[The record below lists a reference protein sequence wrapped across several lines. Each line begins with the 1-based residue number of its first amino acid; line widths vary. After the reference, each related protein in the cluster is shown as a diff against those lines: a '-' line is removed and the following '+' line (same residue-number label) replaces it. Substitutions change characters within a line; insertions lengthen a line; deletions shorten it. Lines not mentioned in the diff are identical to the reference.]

1 MYSLV
6 SAAVLAQDLLRHPY
20 AARLAE
26 VVDRVLSLTP
36 QEIAALGAP
45 APDQV
50 RRRVLAACAAA
61 ARPHPPHQP
70 GTTGTERE
78 RAVDVLDGAL
88 MGSVED
94 LHRLLLRE
102 DPLRAA
108 GADAAQVALDAVSA
122 TWAGPA
128 ASLSDVGLLM
138 QPWDVALP
146 PVGPPLA
153 VGGAPLRDL
162 LDAVVRRTP
171 EQWER
176 TVASHV
182 ARRRVSKG
190 WSTAM
195 HEACRVAWQSDRLRE
210 VARAQLA
217 AVRALALAG
226 VGALPVRSDAEGG
239 LGPQAAPQAESRP
252 AASTAIAM
260 SVTAAVQALCTADV
274 LDERTRTALLSDW
287 EAGQ

>member
-36 QEIAALGAP
+36 HELASLGAP

-50 RRRVLAACAAA
+50 RRRVLAACATAA
-61 ARPHPPHQP
+61 HPTGRAEP
-70 GTTGTERE
+70 GTTATERE

-88 MGSVED
+88 LGSVED

-102 DPLRAA
+102 EPLRTA
-108 GADAAQVALDAVSA
+108 GADAAQVALDAVTA

-128 ASLSDVGLLM
+128 ASLSDVGVLM
-138 QPWDVALP
+138 QPWDAALP
-146 PVGPPLA
+146 LVGPPLA
-153 VGGAPLRDL
+153 IGGAPLRDL
-162 LDAVVRRTP
+162 LEGVVRRTP

-176 TVASHV
+176 TVASHL
-182 ARRRVSKG
+182 ARRRLSKG

-195 HEACRVAWQSDRLRE
+195 HEACRVAWERGRLLE

-217 AVRALALAG
+217 GVRALALS
-226 VGALPVRSDAEGG
+226 GAS
-239 LGPQAAPQAESRP
+239 AAPTGGDSSAVGSS
-252 AASTAIAM
+252 AVAM
-260 SVTAAVQALCTADV
+260 AVTAAVQALSTADV
-274 LDERTRTALLSDW
+274 LDERTRTALLGDW